1 MTIVEQARNSV
12 NGFEAFYQKF
22 LRKMFINDRAE
33 STVNNYGR
41 QLAALAIHYHCIP
54 TALSLDQV
62 EEYLFLIKQKYGEE
76 SDNNFK
82 FLVCG
87 LRFAYRMEGMNE
99 LRLSLPVI
107 RKNKKLPVVLS
118 KEEVAAMINIPCLL
132 KHRVMIALLYGCGLR
147 CGEIRNVKVMDI
159 DFHRAV
165 IHVRQGKGKKDRYVP
180 LGNSLPPILKKYIAL
195 EQSSS
200 WLFPGH
206 RPKKGG
212 LFFTEFKTKY
222 GQRSVQWAIKR
233 AALLAGI
240 SKPVNVHSLRHT
252 YATHLLEDG
261 INILT
266 IKEMMGHANVR
277 TTMLYLHV
285 AQINNSI
292 KCSPFDTLK
301 GIRLLQ
307 GVQTSFE
314 FPAQSG
320 RLAAF

>member
-1 MTIVEQARNSV
+1 MTIVEQARNYV
-12 NGFEAFYQKF
+12 DGFETFYQKF

-33 STVNNYGR
+33 STVTNYGR
-41 QLAALAIHYHCIP
+41 QLAALSIHYHRIP
-54 TALSLDQV
+54 TALSLEQV
-62 EEYLFLIKQKYGEE
+62 EDYLFLIKQKREEE

-87 LRFAYRMEGMNE
+87 LRFVYRMEGMDE
-99 LRLSLPVI
+99 LRLKLPVI
-107 RKNKKLPVVLS
+107 RKRKKLPVVLS
-118 KEEVAAMINIPCLL
+118 KEEVAAMINIPSLL

-147 CGEIRNVKVMDI
+147 CGEIRNLKDTDI
-159 DFHRAV
+159 DFQRAV
-165 IHVRQGKGKKDRYVP
+165 VHVRQGKGKKDRYVP
-180 LGNSLPPILKKYIAL
+180 LGTTLPAILKKYMTL
-195 EQSSS
+195 YKSSP

-212 LFFTEFKTKY
+212 GFYTEFESKY
-222 GQRSVQWAIKR
+222 GQRSVQWAVKR
-233 AALLAGI
+233 AAQLAGI
-240 SKPVNVHSLRHT
+240 CKPVNVHSLRHT

-285 AQINNSI
+285 AQISNSI

-301 GIRLLQ
+301 GIRLLL

-314 FPAQSG
+314 FPVQPG
-320 RLAAF
+320 VPAAF